1 MPRPLKGH
9 LQGAHTIIQIQI
21 RQRTIYYLLYL
32 YNFYVLPENDP
43 LRVETRRGK
52 KICSCALFAVLTSAH
67 VGPLSQYILH
77 TCPCTSVLLYRD
89 PGSRWDHDLPS
100 CFRSPQC
107 STLPGYQIRKTFTAQ
122 FYANWTLGFLKQ
134 NLTLNTAEV

>member
-9 LQGAHTIIQIQI
+9 LQGAHTIIQIQM
-21 RQRTIYYLLYL
+21 RQRTIHYLLYL

-52 KICSCALFAVLTSAH
+52 KMFLCFICGLNQCTC
-67 VGPLSQYILH
+67 GPLSQYILH

-100 CFRSPQC
+100 SFRSPQC